1 MKNILVISIF
11 IFNSAIGLSQS
22 GSELPR
28 QNISIS
34 AEGGVS
40 FAFTDYKEQKPGPA
54 FRGGLQYFIYPHK
67 YHRIGLGFQLSYQKL
82 KGEDDRGTIATS
94 DGIRDLPP
102 SFSTSILSPGI
113 FSEYS
118 YLFSERFSAN
128 IRLGFTYNVFNPKD
142 NTGNDAF
149 GYAQGLYNKDFFTL
163 LPEAGIK
170 YRISKNID
178 FLISVNY
185 ALPVTDYLDDIAAS
199 INKDSYTNV
208 ILGFSYS
215 LVSDDDDR
223 TSHLYDGVQKDLK
236 ETPLIEGSK
245 KSTEDKADISI
256 VNKPIKDII
265 DEVIQSKAMNE
276 FLLPGDQL
284 FFNGS
289 SRIRTD
295 VYSELDRIAGLIKSE
310 SQSRWRIEGHT
321 DNQGSAGE
329 LRRLSNERARAIFD
343 YFVSKGT
350 KPGRLRTYGLS
361 DNYPIGNNSSA
372 DGRKLNRRIMIIRET
387 PGITVTDEITIE
399 TDTAQIKYDQPA
411 ITENQISEEDSLA
424 TTSTPEETFNS
435 FILRGD
441 DTFDSNSAN
450 LKEVAKFLL
459 GEIVKYLKDQP
470 NSKWKIEGHMDN
482 QGSNNLLKKLSN
494 DRAKAI
500 YDYLISQGLP
510 AEQLTYEG
518 FGSSSPIATNT
529 TEDGR
534 SINRRVLIIRE
545 D

>member
-1 MKNILVISIF
+1 MKKIFLLGVFILNCAVIF
-11 IFNSAIGLSQS
+11 SQS
-22 GSELPR
+22 DSELPR

-40 FAFTDYKEQKPGPA
+40 IAYTDYKKQKPGLA

-67 YHRIGLGFQLSYQKL
+67 YHRIGFGFQLSYQEL

-128 IRLGFTYNVFNPKD
+128 IRLGLTYNVFRPKD
-142 NTGNDAF
+142 NTGNDGF
-149 GYAQGLYNKDFFTL
+149 GYTQGIYNKDFFTL
-163 LPEAGIK
+163 VPEAGIK
-170 YRISKNID
+170 YRIGNNVD
-178 FLISVNY
+178 FLLSVNFV
-185 ALPVTDYLDDIAAS
+185 LPATDYLDDIAAS
-199 INKDSYTNV
+199 VNKDSYTN
-208 ILGFSYS
+208 ILLGFSYS
-215 LVSDDDDR
+215 FVRDAGDR
-223 TSHLYDGVQKDLK
+223 SSQLFDGVQKDLK
-236 ETPLIEGSK
+236 ETSLIEGSK
-245 KSTEDKADISI
+245 KSTEDKADLSI

-265 DEVIQSKAMNE
+265 DEVIQSKVMNE
-276 FLLPGDQL
+276 FLLPGDEL
-284 FFNGS
+284 FINGS
-289 SRIRTD
+289 ARIRTD
-295 VYSELDRIAGLIKSE
+295 VYSELDRISAIMKSE
-310 SQSRWRIEGHT
+310 TQSRWRIEGHT

-350 KPGRLRTYGLS
+350 ESGRLRTYGLS
-361 DNYPIGNNSSA
+361 DNFPVGNNNSA
-372 DGRKLNRRIMIIRET
+372 DGRKLNRRIMIIREN
-387 PGITVTDEITIE
+387 PVTKTADETTIAI
-399 TDTAQIKYDQPA
+399 DTAQIKNDQPDVA
-411 ITENQISEEDSLA
+411 ENQISEEDSKP
-424 TTSTPEETFNS
+424 TVSQTEETFNT

-450 LKEVAKFLL
+450 VKEAAKFLL

-470 NSKWKIEGHMDN
+470 GSKWKIEGYMDN

-500 YDYLISQGLP
+500 YEYLISEGLP

-518 FGSSSPIATNT
+518 FGSSSPIATNN
-529 TEDGR
+529 TEEGR
-534 SINRRVLIIRE
+534 SSNRRVLIIRE
-545 D
+545 N

>member
-11 IFNSAIGLSQS
+11 ILNSAIGFSQS
-22 GSELPR
+22 GSDMP
-28 QNISIS
+28 QQSISIS
-34 AEGGVS
+34 GEGGVS
-40 FAFTDYKEQKPGPA
+40 IAFTDYKEQKPGPA

-67 YHRIGLGFQLSYQKL
+67 YHRIGFGFQLSYQEL
-82 KGEDDRGTIATS
+82 KGEDNRGTIATS

-118 YLFSERFSAN
+118 YLFSERYTAN
-128 IRLGFTYNVFNPKD
+128 IRLGFTYNVFNSKD

-149 GYAQGLYNKDFFTL
+149 GYTQGLYNKDFFTL

-170 YRISKNID
+170 FRISKNVD
-178 FLISVNY
+178 FLLSVNY

-215 LVSDDDDR
+215 FVIDDEDR
-223 TSHLYDGVQKDLK
+223 TSQHYDGVQKDLK

-265 DEVIQSKAMNE
+265 DEVIHSKAINE
-276 FLLPGDQL
+276 FLLPGDEL
-284 FFNGS
+284 FINGS

-295 VYSELDRIAGLIKSE
+295 VYSELDRIAGLIKSD
-310 SQSRWRIEGHT
+310 SQSRWRIEAHT
-321 DNQGSAGE
+321 DNQGRAGE

-350 KPGRLRTYGLS
+350 EPVRLRTYGLS
-361 DNYPIGNNSSA
+361 ANFPIGDNNTTE
-372 DGRKLNRRIMIIRET
+372 GRKINRRIMIIRENPVT
-387 PGITVTDEITIE
+387 KTADETTIAIDTV
-399 TDTAQIKYDQPA
+399 QVKNDQPDIA
-411 ITENQISEEDSLA
+411 ENQISEEDSK
-424 TTSTPEETFNS
+424 STVLQTEETFNS

-470 NSKWKIEGHMDN
+470 TSKWKIEGHMDN

-494 DRAKAI
+494 DRAKAV
-500 YDYLISQGLP
+500 YDYLISEGLSID
-510 AEQLTYEG
+510 QLTYEG
-518 FGSSSPIATNT
+518 FGSSSPIATNN
-529 TEDGR
+529 TEEGR
-534 SINRRVLIIRE
+534 SSNRRVLIIRE

>member
-1 MKNILVISIF
+1 M
-11 IFNSAIGLSQS
+11 
-22 GSELPR
+22 PR

-34 AEGGVS
+34 AEGGVNI
-40 FAFTDYKEQKPGPA
+40 AYTDYKKQKPGPA

-67 YHRIGLGFQLSYQKL
+67 DHRIGLGFQLSYQAL

-128 IRLGFTYNVFNPKD
+128 IRLGFTYNVFHPKD

-149 GYAQGLYNKDFFTL
+149 GYTQGLYNKDFFTIV
-163 LPEAGIK
+163 PDAGIK
-170 YRISKNID
+170 FRISKNID
-178 FLISVNY
+178 FLLSVNY
-185 ALPVTDYLDDIAAS
+185 AFPVTDYLDDIAAS
-199 INKDSYTNV
+199 VNKDSYTN
-208 ILGFSYS
+208 ILLGFSYS
-215 LVSDDDDR
+215 FVSDAEDR
-223 TSHLYDGVQKDLK
+223 TSQLYDGVQKDLK
-236 ETPLIEGSK
+236 ETPLIEESK
-245 KSTEDKADISI
+245 KSTEDKADLSI

-265 DEVIQSKAMNE
+265 DEVIQSKVMNE

-284 FFNGS
+284 FINGS
-289 SRIRTD
+289 ARIRTD
-295 VYSELDRIAGLIKSE
+295 VYSELDRIAAIITSE
-310 SQSRWRIEGHT
+310 TQSRWRIEGHT
-321 DNQGSAGE
+321 DNQGGAGE

-343 YFVSKGT
+343 YFISKGT
-350 KPGRLRTYGLS
+350 EPGRLRTYGLS
-361 DNYPIGNNSSA
+361 DNFPVGNNNSA
-372 DGRKLNRRIMIIRET
+372 DGRKLNRRIMIIRENPVAKT
-387 PGITVTDEITIE
+387 ADETTFE
-399 TDTAQIKYDQPA
+399 TDTAQIKNDQPGIA
-411 ITENQISEEDSLA
+411 ENQISEEDSQA
-424 TTSTPEETFNS
+424 TTSTPEESFDS

-450 LKEVAKFLL
+450 LKEAAKFLL

-470 NSKWKIEGHMDN
+470 SSKWKIEGHMDN

-500 YDYLISQGLP
+500 YEYLISEGLP

-529 TEDGR
+529 TEEGR
-534 SINRRVLIIRE
+534 SSNRRVLIIRE